1 MCLLYHPTGVLTADG
16 VSFMRRFIHRS
27 AVLVLLFV
35 GLTTTAFAAT
45 KTWIGP
51 FSGGNWSTGPNWS
64 PSGVPVAGDTV
75 VFNST
80 TTSNADL
87 GAVALGAIVFGPTF
101 GGSVINGAVT
111 INGVSASYNI
121 DDQNTTATANTIN
134 ATIALTGTTAYFRS
148 QSATRTLKING
159 VISGNFG
166 VRVYGPGSVDF
177 SGQFDNTYTGATTVM
192 PQGTLLLSG
201 AGLKLVPGDLFIGDG
216 SGVANSAKVRLTSNF
231 SDLIADTAKVTIASD
246 GQLDMGI
253 RSDTIAQL
261 SGTGSVTMSSS
272 NILTVGDTG
281 NFTWGGVISGTGNVN
296 KVGTG
301 TMTYT
306 AANTHTGLTTVSNGT
321 LVLNAGDNIRAI
333 QGPLTIG
340 DGIGAANTAIVQIAN
355 FYQINSNSLALTI
368 NSDGK
373 LENGSFRDDL
383 GAVTLNGGNI
393 VLGSEFLRV
402 LDGLTM
408 NGGTVAGAG
417 SGNLRMMSN
426 VVATATGALGAATI
440 NSLVV
445 LLSPTTS
452 FTVNAGSA
460 QPELTI
466 GGTVRTDA
474 VARNIIKTG
483 AGTLRLTG
491 SDSNTYGGS
500 TTIEQGVLELA
511 KPDNVTAITG
521 PIVIGNSTD
530 PAGSATLK
538 NMASNQLIGKPDVRI
553 NSSGVYQVAD
563 TSTPRTET
571 IGKLSGS
578 GKLFL
583 PFRPEL
589 TIDFPAGVSTFFGVI
604 DHPAPN
610 ASGNK
615 RINKRGNGEQFF
627 VVDTT
632 YDGSLVVYGG
642 VLSVAGQ
649 MAQAPVYIDGGT
661 LRGRGRVGDVEVG
674 SNVAAMSTLWPGDG
688 ASSVMTT
695 GAVAFSFGPSARL
708 HIDLPSATPG
718 TQGKLSVTGAFRP
731 GDNDGGSL
739 YVNPIGNPVPAN
751 GTVFEIV
758 SKVSAGAVTG
768 TFPGLPEGR
777 SVYMGARNGKISYVG
792 GDGNDVTLTV
802 APTFDIDGDSKY
814 LAETDGLLIAR
825 YIRGLTGTALTQG
838 AVAISGGA
846 RRTNASEILDYL
858 NHVSSA
864 GNLFNVDQVGGV
876 DNNDALLILRWI
888 SGLRGD
894 ALVAGLPLPP
904 GMNAEQ
910 FADSVRNRIEPY
922 VP

>member
-1 MCLLYHPTGVLTADG
+1 MRLGRFFLCALATAALLCSELA
-16 VSFMRRFIHRS
+16 
-27 AVLVLLFV
+27 L
-35 GLTTTAFAAT
+35 AAT
-45 KTWIGP
+45 KTWVGP

-80 TTSNADL
+80 TISNADL

-111 INGVSASYNI
+111 INGLGATYNI
-121 DDQNTTATANTIN
+121 DDQNTTATPNTIN
-134 ATIALTGTTAYFRS
+134 ATIALTGTTAYFRA
-148 QSATRTLKING
+148 QSATRTLKLNG

-201 AGLKLVPGDLFIGDG
+201 LGFKLVPADLFIGDG
-216 SGVANSAKVRLTSNF
+216 TGVANSAKVRLTSNF

-261 SGTGSVTMSSS
+261 TGTGSVSMSST
-272 NILTVGDTG
+272 NTLTVGDTG

-301 TMTYT
+301 TMTYA
-306 AANTHTGLTTVSNGT
+306 AANTYTGLTTVSNGT
-321 LVLNAGDNIRAI
+321 LVLNAGDTIQAI

-355 FYQINSNSLALTI
+355 DYQINRNASGAPTII
-368 NSDGK
+368 NSDGTF
-373 LENGSFRDDL
+373 EMVSSRDDL

-393 VLGSEFLRV
+393 VLGASSLTVFG
-402 LDGLTM
+402 GLSM

-426 VVATATGALGAATI
+426 VVATATGALGPATI

-483 AGTLRLTG
+483 SGTLRLAGTTA
-491 SDSNTYGGS
+491 NTYGGS

-538 NMASNQLIGKPDVRI
+538 NLASNQLIGKPEVTL
-553 NSSGVYQVAD
+553 NFSGVYQVSNSALGV
-563 TSTPRTET
+563 RTET
-571 IGKLSGS
+571 VGKLRGS

-589 TIDFPAGVSTFFGVI
+589 TIDFDSGFPAFFGPI
-604 DHPAPN
+604 DSPSPN
-610 ASGNK
+610 GDGNK
-615 RINKRGNGEQFF
+615 RINKRGGGTQIFNLN
-627 VVDTT
+627 TT

-642 VLSVAGQ
+642 VLSVVGQ

-661 LRGRGRVGDVEVG
+661 LTGSGRVGDVEVG
-674 SNVAAMSTLWPGDG
+674 SNVAAISTLRPGGG
-688 ASSVMTT
+688 AGPVFTT
-695 GAVAFSFGPSARL
+695 GATAFSFGPSARL

-739 YVNPIGNPVPAN
+739 YVNPTNNPVPAN

-758 SKVSAGAVTG
+758 SKISAGAVTG
-768 TFPGLPEGR
+768 IFPGLPEGR

-846 RRTNASEILDYL
+846 RRANASEILDYL
-858 NHVSSA
+858 NHVSSV

-876 DNNDALLILRWI
+876 DNNDALLILRWM
-888 SGLRGD
+888 SGFRGE
-894 ALVAGLPLPP
+894 ALVAGLTLPP